1 MTKTEIFRKLYE
13 HHLERDK
20 YLDRVPPDISGVLF
34 DNMYTEMLHIDV
46 SMLIDAVFG
55 DHAEAVNWFI
65 YEWKPGSA
73 VGANGETFNIP
84 DFDHYIEWM
93 KKHEHWQ
100 D

>member
-1 MTKTEIFRKLYE
+1 
-13 HHLERDK
+13 
-20 YLDRVPPDISGVLF
+20 
-34 DNMYTEMLHIDV
+34 
-46 SMLIDAVFG
+46 MLINVVFG

-73 VGANGETFNIP
+73 VGFNGETSNIP

-93 KKHEHWQ
+93 KKHEQWA